1 MKFIKTFLLIIAA
14 SNGFVP
20 PTHILRPVT
29 VSTFDS
35 NNDPEKDEKPDIIEE
50 YSEWF
55 GLFPKER
62 KWKNVR
68 FTVYSVV
75 CGYVI
80 ADIVQGIGENV
91 LGNHDS
97 LSHLL

>member
-1 MKFIKTFLLIIAA
+1 MKFIKALLIIAV
-14 SNGFVP
+14 SKGFVP
-20 PTHILRPVT
+20 PAHILRPVA

-35 NNDPEKDEKPDIIEE
+35 KKEPEKDKKPDIIEE

-55 GLFPKER
+55 GLFPKEQ

-80 ADIVQGIGENV
+80 ADIVQGICGNV
-91 LGNHDS
+91 FGNHDS